1 METEQF
7 EFSEDP
13 KEIFS
18 ELVKKALKG
27 KQSDFEF
34 IRTYEACKV
43 ARLYKI
49 SVKRVSKTFKT
60 LYKKLMKTYAK
71 DIMTDEQKL
80 EMLMSMK
87 QFEICYEYYKK
98 EYELAKDMLSEYRAY
113 LSSGHIFDQLV
124 LNDIRSE
131 DDCVDYRELPWTI
144 FQKNYKKLFT
154 IN

>member
-1 METEQF
+1 METDQIEV
-7 EFSEDP
+7 SEDP
-13 KEIFS
+13 KEFFG
-18 ELVKKALKG
+18 ELVKKALGG

-34 IRTYEACKV
+34 IRTYEMCKV
-43 ARLYKI
+43 ARYYKI
-49 SVKRVSKTFKT
+49 STKRVSKAFKA

-71 DIMTDEQKL
+71 DILTGEQKL

-124 LNDIRSE
+124 LNNVRP
-131 DDCVDYRELPWTI
+131 DDECVDYRKLPLII
-144 FQKNYKKLFT
+144 F
-154 IN
+154 

>member
-1 METEQF
+1 METDQF

-13 KEIFS
+13 KKVFE

-34 IRTYEACKV
+34 IRTYEMCKV
-43 ARLYKI
+43 ARYYKI
-49 SVKRVSKTFKT
+49 SVKRVYKTFKT

-71 DIMTDEQKL
+71 DILTGEQKL

-87 QFEICYEYYKK
+87 QFEICYNYYKK

-124 LNDIRSE
+124 LNDIRP
-131 DDCVDYRELPWTI
+131 DDECVDYRELPWTI
-144 FQKNYKKLFT
+144 F
-154 IN
+154 

>member
-13 KEIFS
+13 KKVFE

-34 IRTYEACKV
+34 IRTYEMSKV
-43 ARLYKI
+43 ARYYKI
-49 SVKRVSKTFKT
+49 STKRVSKTFKT

-71 DIMTDEQKL
+71 DIMADEQKL

-87 QFEICYEYYKK
+87 QFKICCDYYKK
-98 EYELAKDMLSEYRAY
+98 EYEIAKDMLHEYRSY
-113 LSSGHIFDQLV
+113 LFSGHIFDQLV
-124 LNDIRSE
+124 LNGIRSD
-131 DDCVDYRELPWTI
+131 DDCVDYRELP
-144 FQKNYKKLFT
+144 
-154 IN
+154 

>member
-7 EFSEDP
+7 EFTEDP
-13 KEIFS
+13 KKVFE

-34 IRTYEACKV
+34 IRTYEMSKV
-43 ARLYKI
+43 ARYYKI

-71 DIMTDEQKL
+71 DILTGEQKL

-87 QFEICYEYYKK
+87 QFEICYRYYEK
-98 EYELAKDMLSEYRAY
+98 ECEIAKDMLSEYRAY

-124 LNDIRSE
+124 LNSIRS
-131 DDCVDYRELPWTI
+131 DDECVDYRKLPWTI
-144 FQKNYKKLFT
+144 F
-154 IN
+154 

>member
-34 IRTYEACKV
+34 IRTYEMCKV
-43 ARLYKI
+43 ARCYKI

-71 DIMTDEQKL
+71 DILTDEQKL

-87 QFEICYEYYKK
+87 QFEICRDYYKK
-98 EYELAKDMLSEYRAY
+98 EYEIAKDMLSEYRAY
-113 LSSGHIFDQLV
+113 LTSGHIFDQLV
-124 LNDIRSE
+124 CNAIRSD
-131 DDCVDYRELPWTI
+131 DDCVDYRKLSWKI
-144 FQKNYKKLFT
+144 F
-154 IN
+154 

>member
-43 ARLYKI
+43 ARYYKI
-49 SVKRVSKTFKT
+49 SVNRVSKTFKT

-71 DIMTDEQKL
+71 DILTDEQQL
-80 EMLMSMK
+80 EMLMSMM
-87 QFEICYEYYKK
+87 QFKICYDYYKK
-98 EYELAKDMLSEYRAY
+98 EYELAKDMLSEYYIY
-113 LSSGHIFDQLV
+113 LTSGHIFDQQV
-124 LNDIRSE
+124 MKGVRSD
-131 DDCVDYRELPWTI
+131 DDCVDYR
-144 FQKNYKKLFT
+144 KLT
-154 IN
+154 WKII

>member
-18 ELVKKALKG
+18 ELVKKALSG
-27 KQSDFEF
+27 KHSDFEF
-34 IRTYEACKV
+34 IRTYEACKT
-43 ARLYKI
+43 ARLYKS
-49 SVKRVSKTFKT
+49 SVKRLSKVFKT

-87 QFEICYEYYKK
+87 QFEICYRYYEK
-98 EYELAKDMLSEYRAY
+98 ECEIAKDMLDEYYAY
-113 LSSGHIFDQLV
+113 LTSGHIFDQLIMNGV
-124 LNDIRSE
+124 RSD
-131 DDCVDYRELPWTI
+131 DDCIDYRKLPWKI
-144 FQKNYKKLFT
+144 F
-154 IN
+154 

>member
-1 METEQF
+1 METDQF

-13 KEIFS
+13 KKVFE

-34 IRTYEACKV
+34 IRTYEMCKV
-43 ARLYKI
+43 ARYYKI
-49 SVKRVSKTFKT
+49 SVKRVYKTFKT

-71 DIMTDEQKL
+71 DILTGEQKL

-87 QFEICYEYYKK
+87 QFEICYDYYKK

-124 LNDIRSE
+124 LNGVRS
-131 DDCVDYRELPWTI
+131 DDECVDYRELPWTI
-144 FQKNYKKLFT
+144 F
-154 IN
+154 

>member
-13 KEIFS
+13 KKVFE

-34 IRTYEACKV
+34 IRTYEMCKV
-43 ARLYKI
+43 AKYYKI
-49 SVKRVSKTFKT
+49 SVKRVYKTFKV

-71 DIMTDEQKL
+71 DILTGEQKL

-87 QFEICYEYYKK
+87 QFEICYDYYKK

-124 LNDIRSE
+124 LNDVRSDE
-131 DDCVDYRELPWTI
+131 ECVDYRELPWTI
-144 FQKNYKKLFT
+144 F
-154 IN
+154 

>member
-13 KEIFS
+13 KKVFE

-34 IRTYEACKV
+34 IRTYEACKT
-43 ARLYKI
+43 ARLYKS
-49 SVKRVSKTFKT
+49 SVKRVYKTFKT

-87 QFEICYEYYKK
+87 QFKVCYNYFKK
-98 EYELAKDMLSEYRAY
+98 ECEIAKDMLSEYRAY

-124 LNDIRSE
+124 LNSVRP
-131 DDCVDYRELPWTI
+131 DDECVDYRKLPLII
-144 FQKNYKKLFT
+144 FQKNY
-154 IN
+154 

>member
-1 METEQF
+1 METGQF

-13 KEIFS
+13 KKVFE
-18 ELVKKALKG
+18 ELVKKALSG

-34 IRTYEACKV
+34 IRTYEMCKV
-43 ARLYKI
+43 AKYYKI

-71 DIMTDEQKL
+71 DILVDEQKL
-80 EMLMSMK
+80 EILMSMK
-87 QFEICYEYYKK
+87 QFEICYDYYKK

-124 LNDIRSE
+124 LNSVRS
-131 DDCVDYRELPWTI
+131 DDECVDYRELPWTI
-144 FQKNYKKLFT
+144 F
-154 IN
+154 

>member
-13 KEIFS
+13 KKVFG

-34 IRTYEACKV
+34 IRTYEMCKV
-43 ARLYKI
+43 ARHYKI
-49 SVKRVSKTFKT
+49 SVKRVYKTFKT

-71 DIMTDEQKL
+71 DILTGEQKL

-87 QFEICYEYYKK
+87 QFEICYNYYRK
-98 EYELAKDMLSEYRAY
+98 EYEIAKDMLHEYRSY
-113 LSSGHIFDQLV
+113 LFSGHIFDQLV
-124 LNDIRSE
+124 LNGVRSD
-131 DDCVDYRELPWTI
+131 DDCVDYRELP
-144 FQKNYKKLFT
+144 
-154 IN
+154 

>member
-1 METEQF
+1 METDQF

-13 KEIFS
+13 KKVFE

-34 IRTYEACKV
+34 IRTYEMCKV
-43 ARLYKI
+43 ARYYKI
-49 SVKRVSKTFKT
+49 SVKRVYKTFKT

-71 DIMTDEQKL
+71 DILTGEQKL

-87 QFEICYEYYKK
+87 QFEICYDYYKK

-124 LNDIRSE
+124 LNDIRP
-131 DDCVDYRELPWTI
+131 DDECVDYRELPWTI
-144 FQKNYKKLFT
+144 F
-154 IN
+154 

>member
-13 KEIFS
+13 KKVFE

-34 IRTYEACKV
+34 IKTYEMCKV
-43 ARLYKI
+43 ARYYKI

-71 DIMTDEQKL
+71 DILTDEQKL

-87 QFEICYEYYKK
+87 QFKICCDYYKK
-98 EYELAKDMLSEYRAY
+98 EYEIAKDMLHEYRSY
-113 LSSGHIFDQLV
+113 LFGGHIFKQLV
-124 LNDIRSE
+124 LNDVRSD
-131 DDCVDYRELPWTI
+131 DDCVDYRELPWKI
-144 FQKNYKKLFT
+144 F
-154 IN
+154 